1 MLRVSGLKKTF
12 GEHLL
17 FRAVSI
23 AISPGE
29 RVALV
34 GPNGSGKSTLLKIL
48 CGDIAADDGTIRWA
62 PNARLAYLPQQVN
75 APNALSVRGFC
86 DNTGLSLRMA
96 KLQEQ
101 LECDPNN
108 SVLVEEY
115 GQIIDKF
122 TNMHGW
128 SQQARLEG
136 LLTRLKMSEINID
149 QLVSTLSGGQ
159 KTRLALARVLMSDA
173 TVLLLDE
180 PTNNLD
186 LESLEWLE
194 SELLRTSSTCLI
206 VSHDRRF
213 LDRITTR
220 TLELDNLSRSLKN
233 YSGNYTWY
241 RARKSQ
247 ELNRQWREFKEQEQ
261 RVRQLKVD
269 IRTTK
274 QQALS
279 TELRTVNDYERSRAK
294 KVAAKAKARE
304 TRLMRMISDENKIE
318 KPRQNDR
325 MRMELKSVST
335 GNGRLIAAERV
346 NFSFDDHM
354 ILQSINLDLRD
365 DQRVIVTGSN
375 GSGKTTLLRLL
386 AGELS
391 PSSGTVTRRHNLV
404 VGFLPQEQQV
414 PTSDITLLDYFL
426 DRLYRHPN
434 RDSSIDALKTE
445 SVARTFLHRFQ
456 FSGNDVF
463 KKLSQ
468 LSRGEYTKLFIACSM
483 AVNSELFILDEP
495 TNHLDVDTMEC
506 LEEAL
511 LAYHGA
517 VIVASHDRYF
527 IDKIQPQIR
536 WDIKEAQL
544 TVTTDNA

>member
-1 MLRVSGLKKTF
+1 MLRVSGVKKSY
-12 GEHLL
+12 GEQLL
-17 FRAVSI
+17 FTTVSF

-34 GPNGSGKSTLLKIL
+34 GPNGSGKSTLLKML
-48 CGDIAADDGTIRWA
+48 SGDIAADDGIIRWA
-62 PNARLAYLPQQVN
+62 PKAQVAYLPQQVN
-75 APNALSVRGFC
+75 APDTISVLEFC
-86 DNTGLSLRMA
+86 DNTGLSARLT
-96 KLQEQ
+96 KLQQQ
-101 LECDPNN
+101 LEYNPNN
-108 SVLVEEY
+108 STLIEEY
-115 GQIIDKF
+115 GQVIDAF
-122 TNMHGW
+122 TNMDGW

-136 LLTRLKMSEINID
+136 LLTRLKMPEITID

-186 LESLEWLE
+186 LASLEWLE
-194 SELLRTSSTCLI
+194 GELLRTPSTCLI

-220 TLELDNLSRSLKN
+220 TLELDNLSRSVKD

-247 ELNRQWREFKEQEQ
+247 ELNRQWREFKEQQE
-261 RVRQLKVD
+261 RVRQLRID

-279 TELRTVNDYERSRAK
+279 TELRTVNDYERSKAK
-294 KVAAKAKARE
+294 KVAKKAKARE
-304 TRLMRMISDENKIE
+304 TRLMRIISEDNKVE
-318 KPRQNDR
+318 KPRQYDR
-325 MRMELKSVST
+325 MRMELKT
-335 GNGRLIAAERV
+335 ANTYNARLITAERV
-346 NFSFDDHM
+346 SFSFENDL
-354 ILQSINLDLRD
+354 ILESINLDLRN
-365 DQRVIVTGSN
+365 DQRVVVTGAN

-386 AGELS
+386 AGDLS

-404 VGFLPQEQQV
+404 VGFLPQEQQA
-414 PTSDITLLDYFL
+414 PSCDIRLLDYFF
-426 DRLYRHPN
+426 DRLYQHSN
-434 RDSSIDALKTE
+434 RNSSIDALTTE
-445 SVARTFLHRFQ
+445 SAARTFLHRFQ

-468 LSRGEYTKLFIACSM
+468 LSRGEYTKLFIACFM
-483 AVNSELFILDEP
+483 ATNSELFILDEP
-495 TNHLDVDTMEC
+495 TNHLDIDTMEC

-511 LAYHGA
+511 LAYQGA

-527 IDKIQPQIR
+527 IDKIKPQIR
-536 WDIKEAQL
+536 WDIKDAQL
-544 TVTTDNA
+544 TVTGNTA